1 MNPILD
7 EYLPKKG
14 YARLRSGDETHYSYH
29 KIIHHRKDSQ
39 FQSKPA
45 QDVSIGLDLAAI
57 QPFQNHDG
65 SYTDR

>member
-14 YARLRSGDETHYSYH
+14 YVRLRSGEETHYSYY
-29 KIIHHRKDSQ
+29 KIIRHRKDSQ
-39 FQSKPA
+39 SIPT
-45 QDVSIGLDLAAI
+45 QDISNELDLTAI
-57 QPFQNHDG
+57 QPSRNYDG